1 MKTRGTLRGLT
12 ILNISWGMVCRSL
25 LFSICASCFAAL
37 PPPPAF
43 LLPNYLTPVKHTVEL
58 TIDPEKDTYVGTVRI
73 AVELNVATNV
83 FWVNGKDVVPIDASV
98 KYQGVTT
105 AAKVE
110 AVKDE
115 FIGLEIPTP
124 IGPGS
129 ATLFIRY
136 QARLDEKSVVGPY
149 RRKIGNDWYVFTTFT
164 PIDAR
169 RAFPCF
175 DEPRFKT
182 PWEITIHVR
191 RELKAFSNGAE
202 TSVVEPGGMKAVHF
216 AETRPLP
223 AEVIAFAV
231 GPFDVFEGAPAGH
244 ATPIRVI
251 TTRGLGAQG
260 KTAAEATVEM
270 LPRLET
276 YTAMPYAFGKLDHLA
291 LPEGAFGAVEN
302 AGLITY
308 RQRGLL
314 AAPSELTPEKKRS
327 IESVEAHE
335 MAHQWFGDLVTQA
348 TWRDVWLSEGFATW
362 LSAKVMDQEQ
372 PPARKLLNSV
382 AARERIMAS
391 ETGMRARPVRLAM
404 NSRDDMRGVYSRVV
418 YDKGA
423 SILMML
429 EGWLG
434 EDKVRAGL
442 RAYLQAH
449 AFGNASTA
457 DLESALRDAAVDPAP
472 VMDSFLDQAGIPVI
486 RADCKDG
493 KVTAERSGTWS
504 VPVCVRGDGVD
515 KTCGVINAQNRSI
528 DLGRSSCPAWIEL
541 NAGGTAY
548 YRTGWSAAQLSALA
562 TRGLARL
569 SAAERLTL
577 VYDLRAMPSSVEV
590 SALLKRLAADQ
601 EPEITKAAGDAVKPN

>member
-1 MKTRGTLRGLT
+1 MLH
-12 ILNISWGMVCRSL
+12 RSL
-25 LFSICASCFAAL
+25 LFPICASCFAAL

-43 LLPNYLTPVKHTVEL
+43 LLPNDMTPVKHTVEL
-58 TIDPEKDTYVGTVRI
+58 TIDPDKDTYVGTVSI
-73 AVELNVATNV
+73 AVELNVATNI
-83 FWVNGKDVVPIDASV
+83 FWVNGKDVVPIEASV
-98 KYQGVTT
+98 KYQGVTI
-105 AAKVE
+105 AGRVQ

-115 FIGLEIPTP
+115 FIGVEIPTP
-124 IGPGS
+124 IGPGIGPRN

-136 QARLDEKSVVGPY
+136 QARLDEKGVVGPY

-182 PWEITIHVR
+182 PWEITIHLR
-191 RELKAFSNGAE
+191 RELKAFSNDAE
-202 TSVVEPGGMKAVHF
+202 SIVLEPNGMKAVHF

-223 AEVIAFAV
+223 AEVVAFAV
-231 GPFDVFEGAPAGH
+231 GPFDVFDGAPAGH

-251 TTRGLGAQG
+251 ATRGLGVQG
-260 KTAAEATVEM
+260 KAAAQATVDV
-270 LPRLET
+270 LPRLEA
-276 YTAMPYAFGKLDHLA
+276 YTAMPYAFAKLDHLA

-308 RQRGLL
+308 RQTAVLV
-314 AAPSELTPEKKRS
+314 APGDLTPEKKRA

-362 LSAKVMDQEQ
+362 LSAKVMDEEQ
-372 PPARKLLNSV
+372 PPARKGLNSIAV
-382 AARERIMAS
+382 RERIMAG

-404 NSRDDMRGVYSRVV
+404 NSRSDMQDAMRGIYNRVV

-423 SILMML
+423 SILLML

-434 EDKVRAGL
+434 EDKVRDGL
-442 RAYLQAH
+442 RAYLKQH

-457 DLESALRDAAVDPAP
+457 DLESALRDAAGVDPAP
-472 VMDSFLDQAGIPVI
+472 VMDSFLNQVGIPVI
-486 RADCKDG
+486 RAECKDG
-493 KVTAERSGTWS
+493 KVTAERTGAWP
-504 VPVCVRGDGVD
+504 VPVCVRGDGVE
-515 KTCGVINAQNRSI
+515 KTCAVIDAQHASI
-528 DLGRSSCPAWIEL
+528 ELEGELKGDLRRSSCPAWIEL
-541 NAGGTAY
+541 NAGGTGY
-548 YRTGWSAAQLSALA
+548 YRTHWSTAQLQALSAQ
-562 TRGLARL
+562 GLARL

-577 VYDLRAMPSSVEV
+577 VYDLRAMQSAPEI
-590 SALLKRLAADQ
+590 SALLKRLAADP
-601 EPEITKAAGDAVKPN
+601 EPEIAKAGGDTPQ